1 MWENNFKSFF
11 DHNLR
16 LIFEIFEKK
25 KCDFMCY
32 TWYETIQHWHHWHCC
47 WWQKV
52 LDPRLVLQKI
62 SQYCPETRN
71 LRVSTVRYTA
81 SSWRHIKFSKI
92 CLLFC
97 FSTGS
102 KYYDPNFWLLWK
114 FILRHNSLKNYCKM
128 ILNKRK
134 FAYLSK
140 KWFCICKNGGV
151 VLYTQSLY
159 YKGFRFYG
167 HFKIFPINLINAST
181 ADHLFLASTTN
192 LCCPWI
198 YSF

>member
-1 MWENNFKSFF
+1 M
-11 DHNLR
+11 
-16 LIFEIFEKK
+16 
-25 KCDFMCY
+25 
-32 TWYETIQHWHHWHCC
+32 
-47 WWQKV
+47 
-52 LDPRLVLQKI
+52 LDPRLVLQKNHSVL
-62 SQYCPETRN
+62 SQKAKSMRLNGVEVCTHGKN
-71 LRVSTVRYTA
+71 FT
-81 SSWRHIKFSKI
+81 I

-134 FAYLSK
+134 FAYFSK
-140 KWFCICKNGGV
+140 KWFCICQNGGV

-192 LCCPWI
+192 LCCAWI
-198 YSF
+198 YSL

>member
-1 MWENNFKSFF
+1 MAVTQPFMSLILEKKKCGKIWLKSFF
-11 DHNLR
+11 NPKKEV
-16 LIFEIFEKK
+16 IFEIFEKK

-47 WWQKV
+47 WWQKT

-81 SSWRHIKFSKI
+81 GSWRHIKFS
-92 CLLFC
+92 

-102 KYYDPNFWLLWK
+102 KKHHPNFGLLWK

-128 ILNKRK
+128 ILN
-134 FAYLSK
+134 
-140 KWFCICKNGGV
+140 
-151 VLYTQSLY
+151 
-159 YKGFRFYG
+159 
-167 HFKIFPINLINAST
+167 
-181 ADHLFLASTTN
+181 
-192 LCCPWI
+192 
-198 YSF
+198 

>member
-1 MWENNFKSFF
+1 MTLCAILDMKLFNTDIIDTVADDKRCLIQGWCFKKS
-11 DHNLR
+11 LSTVPKR
-16 LIFEIFEKK
+16 K
-25 KCDFMCY
+25 
-32 TWYETIQHWHHWHCC
+32 
-47 WWQKV
+47 
-52 LDPRLVLQKI
+52 
-62 SQYCPETRN
+62 N

-92 CLLFC
+92 CLVFC

-134 FAYLSK
+134 FAYFSK
-140 KWFCICKNGGV
+140 KWFCICQNGGV

-198 YSF
+198 YSL